1 MQRGFSGG
9 RGFDGGPRFSPG
21 PGFGRR
27 KGPPTSFIAIG
38 VALIQVLGTAF
49 AASHQAGA
57 RPLDALAL
65 VLLLAGPA
73 ALLLRRRMP
82 VLMVPL
88 TFAAALAY
96 LLAGYPWGPVVVS
109 FAVSL
114 MLSAAA
120 GLRWLAWL
128 GAGSAAATVL
138 LWSLLVGDEAWP
150 LRFSAAAAWAA
161 ILVLLGEGFRRRREQ
176 LAEYR
181 RRRAAAEQAERD
193 EYRLTLARDIHDVVA
208 HSLSMINVQASVA
221 LHLGAN
227 EPERLRPALEAIKA
241 ASKESLAEVRQLLG
255 VLREDAPLHPGARPG
270 LARIPELVEHARLAG
285 LRVDLEGPPEL
296 PGAGEAQQEA
306 AYRVVQ
312 EALSNVRRH
321 SGASAAVVRL
331 ALAGNTLEVTVD
343 DDGAGLDWS
352 KQGGAEPGNGLTGM
366 RERVEALGGSLA
378 LLPLDGLPPNRG
390 LRVKA
395 TLPLAEGTGP

>member
-9 RGFDGGPRFSPG
+9 HGFHQGPG
-21 PGFGRR
+21 PGRR
-27 KGPPTSFIAIG
+27 KGPPTSFIAIS
-38 VALIQVLGTAF
+38 VALIQVIGTVF
-49 AASHQAGA
+49 AASHQENA
-57 RPLDALAL
+57 RPLDAPAF

-82 VLMVPL
+82 VLMLPL

-114 MLSAAA
+114 LLSAAA
-120 GLRWLAWL
+120 GLSWLAWL
-128 GAGSAAATVL
+128 GAGAAALTVL
-138 LWSLLVGDEAWP
+138 LWSVLGGDEAWP
-150 LRFSAAAAWAA
+150 LRSAAAAAWAA

-176 LAEYR
+176 IAEYR

-221 LHLGAN
+221 LHLGTN

-255 VLREDAPLHPGARPG
+255 VLRDDAPLHPGTRPG

-285 LRVDLEGPPEL
+285 LRVEL
-296 PGAGEAQQEA
+296 ANAVDPATVREQQQEA
-306 AYRVVQ
+306 AFRVVQ

-321 SGASAAVVRL
+321 SGAVSAVVRL
-331 ALAGNTLEVTVD
+331 AVAGNTLEVTVD
-343 DDGAGLDWS
+343 DDGTGLDWS

-378 LLPLDGLPPNRG
+378 LLPLDGPPPNRG
-390 LRVKA
+390 LRVEA
-395 TLPLAEGTGP
+395 RIPLREAAGP

>member
-1 MQRGFSGG
+1 MQRPYGF
-9 RGFDGGPRFSPG
+9 
-21 PGFGRR
+21 RR
-27 KGPPTSFIAIG
+27 KGPPTSFIAIP
-38 VALIQVLGTAF
+38 VALVQVLGTVF
-49 AASHQAGA
+49 AASRQDGA
-57 RPLDALAL
+57 RSLDALAFL
-65 VLLLAGPA
+65 LLLAGPA
-73 ALLLRRRMP
+73 VLLLRRRMP

-114 MLSAAA
+114 LLSAAA

-128 GAGSAAATVL
+128 GAGSAAVTVL
-138 LWSLLVGDEAWP
+138 LWSLLGSDESWP
-150 LRFSAAAAWAA
+150 LRVSAAAAWAA
-161 ILVLLGEGFRRRREQ
+161 IFVLLGEGFRRRKERV
-176 LAEYR
+176 AEYR

-221 LHLGAN
+221 LHLGTN

-255 VLREDAPLHPGARPG
+255 VLRDDAPLHPGARPG

-285 LRVDLEGPPEL
+285 LRVEL
-296 PGAGEAQQEA
+296 ANPVDPAGVGEQQQEA

-321 SGASAAVVRL
+321 SGAAAAVVRL
-331 ALAGNTLEVTVD
+331 AVVGNTLQVTVD
-343 DDGAGLDWS
+343 DDGAGL
-352 KQGGAEPGNGLTGM
+352 GGSEPGNGLTGM

-378 LLPLDGLPPNRG
+378 LLLPDGPRPNKGPNRG
-390 LRVKA
+390 LRVEA
-395 TLPLAEGTGP
+395 RIPLGTEGTGP

>member
-1 MQRGFSGG
+1 MQGGFSGG
-9 RGFDGGPRFSPG
+9 HGFHRG

-27 KGPPTSFIAIG
+27 KGPPTSFIAIT
-38 VALIQVLGTAF
+38 VALIQVVGTVF
-49 AASHQAGA
+49 AASRQDGA
-57 RPLDALAL
+57 RPLDVLAFA
-65 VLLLAGPA
+65 LLLAGPA

-82 VLMVPL
+82 VLMLPL

-114 MLSAAA
+114 LLSAAA
-120 GLRWLAWL
+120 GLILLAWL
-128 GAGSAAATVL
+128 GAGAAAATVL
-138 LWSLLVGDEAWP
+138 LWSLLSGDEAWP
-150 LRFSAAAAWAA
+150 LRSAAAAAWAA
-161 ILVLLGEGFRRRREQ
+161 ILVLLGEGIRRRREQ
-176 LAEYR
+176 IAEYR
-181 RRRAAAEQAERD
+181 RQRAAAEQAERD

-221 LHLGAN
+221 LHLGAD

-270 LARIPELVEHARLAG
+270 LARIPELVEHARQAG
-285 LRVDLEGPPEL
+285 LRVELEGPPEL
-296 PGAGEAQQEA
+296 PGVGEPQQEA

-331 ALAGNTLEVTVD
+331 AVDGTTLVVTVD
-343 DDGAGLDWS
+343 DDGAGLGDS
-352 KQGGAEPGNGLTGM
+352 EPGNGLTGM
-366 RERVEALGGSLA
+366 RERVEGLGGSLA
-378 LLPLDGLPPNRG
+378 LLAPDGLPPNRG
-390 LRVKA
+390 LRVEA
-395 TLPLAEGTGP
+395 RIPLTTEEARP

>member
-1 MQRGFSGG
+1 MQRGISDGP
-9 RGFDGGPRFSPG
+9 GFHRG

-27 KGPPTSFIAIG
+27 KGPPTSFIAIT
-38 VALIQVLGTAF
+38 VALIQVVGTVF
-49 AASHQAGA
+49 AASHQDGA
-57 RPLDALAL
+57 RPLDPLAFA
-65 VLLLAGPA
+65 LLLAGPA

-82 VLMVPL
+82 VLMLPL

-96 LLAGYPWGPVVVS
+96 LLAGYAWGPVVVS

-114 MLSAAA
+114 LLSAAA
-120 GLRWLAWL
+120 GLNLLAWL
-128 GAGSAAATVL
+128 GAAVAAVTVL
-138 LWSLLVGDEAWP
+138 LWSVLGGDEAWP
-150 LRFSAAAAWAA
+150 LRSAAAAAWAA
-161 ILVLLGEGFRRRREQ
+161 ILVLLGEGLRRRREQ
-176 LAEYR
+176 IAEYH

-221 LHLGAN
+221 LHLGGN

-270 LARIPELVEHARLAG
+270 LSRIPELVEHARQAG
-285 LRVDLEGPPEL
+285 LRVELEAPPEL
-296 PGAGEAQQEA
+296 PGVGEPQQEA

-331 ALAGNTLEVTVD
+331 ALDGTTLVVTVD

-352 KQGGAEPGNGLTGM
+352 THGGTAPGNGLIGM

-378 LLPLDGLPPNRG
+378 LLPRDGLPPNRG
-390 LRVKA
+390 LRVEA
-395 TLPLAEGTGP
+395 GIPLDPGNAGRARA

>member
-9 RGFDGGPRFSPG
+9 HGFHRG

-27 KGPPTSFIAIG
+27 KGPPTSFIAVS
-38 VALIQVLGTAF
+38 VALVQVVGTVF
-49 AASHQAGA
+49 AASRQDGA
-57 RPLDALAL
+57 RPLDALAF

-82 VLMVPL
+82 VLMLPL
-88 TFAAALAY
+88 TFAVALAY

-114 MLSAAA
+114 LLTAAA
-120 GLRWLAWL
+120 GLGWQSWL
-128 GAGSAAATVL
+128 GAGAAAVTVL
-138 LWSLLVGDEAWP
+138 LWSLLGGDEAWP
-150 LRFSAAAAWAA
+150 LRSAAAAAWAA

-176 LAEYR
+176 IAEYR

-221 LHLGAN
+221 LHLGTN

-270 LARIPELVEHARLAG
+270 LARIPELVEHARQAG
-285 LRVDLEGPPEL
+285 LRVGLEAPPEL
-296 PGAGEAQQEA
+296 PGAAEPQQEA

-321 SGASAAVVRL
+321 SGASSAVVRL
-331 ALAGNTLEVTVD
+331 ALDGSTLEVTVD
-343 DDGAGLDWS
+343 DDGAGLGD
-352 KQGGAEPGNGLTGM
+352 AEPGNGLRGM

-378 LLPLDGLPPNRG
+378 LLPLNGLPPAGGPNTG
-390 LRVKA
+390 LRVQA
-395 TLPLAEGTGP
+395 RIPLTTEGTGP